1 MYSNSDAR
9 PQRSDMRQLQKVLW
23 TKGVLLSP
31 QHLQVQ
37 DRFLEDV
44 LAFKLSALSLFPWG
58 FSRLEVDRQA
68 LTGGLVALSTAA
80 GLMPDGLAFDLPDA
94 DQAPAPRP
102 IEGEWIGDRTELTV
116 YLAVPELRPGGRNIS
131 TTGSDR
137 ATRYIAE
144 VLMRRDENSGLTE
157 KPIQVAR
164 KMFRLLTDSDALEG
178 HTMMP
183 VAQIVRGPT
192 GEFQLKPNF
201 IPPLLDVAASPHLQ
215 GIVRRQVEILSA
227 RSTTLSGARRQRSK
241 GLADFGVADIANF
254 WLLYTV
260 NTHLPTFRHILETGH
275 GHPANLYGSLAAL
288 AGALTTFSTTV
299 HPRMLPEY
307 DHANPSDCFARLDA
321 MVMDLLDTVVPAN
334 HVSLPLRLTESSIY
348 ATAIDQDRYL
358 ASPQMY
364 LAVAADL
371 KPEEVVRR
379 VPQLLKISS
388 ANQIDRLIR
397 RALPGV
403 AVTHSP
409 NPPSALPMRLDY
421 QYFELSLKGD
431 DWEAIKTARN
441 LAAYVPSDLPNP
453 RLELI
458 VLLPPART

>member
-1 MYSNSDAR
+1 MAKISRRTARSITVGFSGTPYRPEGPVSSAFMLMIRHLTRLDQLEREALIRQRRGRTFPMYSTSDAW
-9 PQRSDMRQLQKVLW
+9 PQRSVMRQLQKVLW

-37 DRFLEDV
+37 DRFLEDI

-102 IEGEWIGDRTELTV
+102 IEGEWTGDRTELTV

-144 VLMRRDENSGLTE
+144 VLMRRDENSGLAE

-178 HTMMP
+178 HSLLP

-192 GEFQLKPNF
+192 GDFQLKPTF
-201 IPPLLDVAASPHLQ
+201 VPPLLNITASAHLV
-215 GIVRRQVEILSA
+215 GIVRRLVEVLSA
-227 RSTTLSGARRQRSK
+227 RSTTLSGSRRQRSR
-241 GLADFGVADIANF
+241 GLADFGVSDIANF

-260 NTHLPTFRHILETGH
+260 NTHLPIFRHLLESRH
-275 GHPANLYGSLAAL
+275 GHPANLYAALAAL
-288 AGALTTFSTTV
+288 AGALTTFSTSI

-307 DHANPSDCFARLDA
+307 DHANPTECFAKLDA
-321 MVMDLLDTVVPAN
+321 MVMELLDTVVPSN
-334 HVSLPLRLTESSIY
+334 HVSLPLRLTEPSIY

-358 ASPQMY
+358 ASSQMY

-371 KPEEVVRR
+371 KPEEVLHR
-379 VPQLLKISS
+379 VPHLLK
-388 ANQIDRLIR
+388 
-397 RALPGV
+397 V
-403 AVTHSP
+403 
-409 NPPSALPMRLDY
+409 
-421 QYFELSLKGD
+421 
-431 DWEAIKTARN
+431 
-441 LAAYVPSDLPNP
+441 
-453 RLELI
+453 
-458 VLLPPART
+458 